1 MSDVELRGFA
11 AAKAR
16 YLKRGRGGGKRSP
29 NAALN
34 VAHVILTAAD
44 RPMTGSELVCH
55 ALGLGLWASGSKTPD
70 ANLIRVLDVETGK
83 EKGIIAKPGPG
94 LFTVKESA
102 PDPMPIERGDVDPN
116 DAAAYEEM
124 IADGQITEL
133 NI

>member
-1 MSDVELRGFA
+1 MSDTELRGFA

-34 VAHVILTAAD
+34 VAHVILTAAN

-55 ALGLGLWASGSKTPD
+55 ALGLGLWSSGSKTPD
-70 ANLIRVLDVETGK
+70 SNLIRVLDVEVGK
-83 EKGIIAKPGPG
+83 KDGIVIKPGPG
-94 LFTVKESA
+94 LFEIKSDA
-102 PDPMPIERGDVDPN
+102 PDPMPICPCEVDP
-116 DAAAYEEM
+116 DDESGYAEM
-124 IADGQITEL
+124 IADGQIQEL

>member
-1 MSDVELRGFA
+1 MSDELRGFA

-55 ALGLGLWASGSKTPD
+55 ALGLGLWSSGSKTPD
-70 ANLIRVLDVETGK
+70 ANLIRVLDVEVGK
-83 EKGIIAKPGPG
+83 KDGIVVKPGPG
-94 LFTVKESA
+94 LFSIKPGT
-102 PDPMPIERGDVDPN
+102 PDPMTICPSEVDQE
-116 DAAAYEEM
+116 DADGYHEM
-124 IADGQITEL
+124 IADGQIQEL